1 MHIQSLRKK
10 CPNTEFFLVRIQ
22 SEWRKYGPEKNS
34 VFGHFSCSELIVFY
48 PCAVDILMIRQ
59 SYINSDRVILIP
71 TYRESLLDEELN
83 DLDQ

>member
-1 MHIQSLRKK
+1 MHIQPLKSVQIRSFFWSVFS
-10 CPNTEFFLVRIQ
+10 PNGG
-22 SEWRKYGPEKNS
+22 KYGPEKNS

-59 SYINSDRVILIP
+59 SYINSDRVISIP